1 MIDHTTAEPV
11 TAARPFHPMKFS
23 RQTSKTRRPVT
34 ARRLAHAARVV
45 ARDKDSVALF
55 PQLAHHQTAAE
66 RIAAI
71 DAETEGHFQRM
82 RDHTAQTWRRA
93 RRNLRQLSPELRAE
107 ILAKWNAGYLPAHA
121 HYLADLIHTTT
132 RDL

>member
-1 MIDHTTAEPV
+1 
-11 TAARPFHPMKFS
+11 MKFA
-23 RQTSKTRRPVT
+23 QQLSKTRRPVS
-34 ARRLAHAARVV
+34 ARRLAHAARAV
-45 ARDKDSVALF
+45 ARDKESVALF
-55 PQLAHHQTAAE
+55 PELAHHQTAAE

-71 DAETEGHFQRM
+71 DAENEDHFQRM

-93 RRNLRQLSPELRAE
+93 RRTLRQLPPERRAE
-107 ILAKWNAGYLPAHA
+107 ILAKWNQGYLPAHA